1 MPAPA
6 ERLLGERQS
15 SLHWKSR
22 ANGDHGDPMLTPA
35 SLRTFVVAFAI
46 TALTLVAGC
55 ERPGI
60 CDDFDAME
68 RTERFVIP
76 EHRAVAIGL
85 AADAGY
91 GPPVRGRVWSQRDG
105 RFATR
110 ALLQRWRCDGWWRRA
125 DVHLRERLSLS

>member
-1 MPAPA
+1 MLIALEIA
-6 ERLLGERQS
+6 
-15 SLHWKSR
+15 R
-22 ANGDHGDPMLTPA
+22 ANGDHREPMLTPA

-46 TALTLVAGC
+46 PALTLVAGC
-55 ERPGI
+55 EQPGI

-91 GPPVRGRVWSQRDG
+91 GPTCADECGRSATVGSLPTRRCSVGGATDG
-105 RFATR
+105 GVELTCTFGNVCR
-110 ALLQRWRCDGWWRRA
+110 
-125 DVHLRERLSLS
+125 